1 MLAGHGDDGYKHE
14 RPLIADFSTNVWY
27 GGAPDGLKAYVF
39 DRWDKIEQYPE
50 VTAESLSNKIAKTYD
65 LPEDSILV
73 ANGSTESIY
82 LIANAFA
89 GVRTGITVPAFSEY
103 EDACRMYA
111 HKISLLS
118 WKEVVNGQITDLD
131 LLYICNP
138 NNPTGEIIR
147 NLEEYIVKSRDTIFV
162 VDEAFI
168 EFTCSFSSLIDLV
181 REFDNVIVLR
191 SMTKLYAIPGLRLG
205 YLAAAPSLISRIK
218 NFKLPWSVNSLA
230 IQAGHFIFDHRDSI
244 SIPLETVLLEK
255 QNFMSALSAL
265 GFTVYPSHTHF
276 FLVETPIFNAAELKK
291 YLLTNYDLLIRDA
304 GNFRGLTDK
313 YFRLAT
319 LSPEKNN
326 LLINALTEWISISS

>member
-1 MLAGHGDDGYKHE
+1 MLAGHGDDGYKHD
-14 RPLIADFSTNVWY
+14 RPVIADFSTNVWY
-27 GGAPDGLKAYVF
+27 GGAPDGLKSYLF
-39 DRWDKIEQYPE
+39 DRWDKIERYPE
-50 VTAESLSNKIAKTYD
+50 VTAESLVRKIAESYD
-65 LPEDSILV
+65 LPEDCILV

-82 LIANAFA
+82 MIANAFT
-89 GVRTGITVPAFSEY
+89 GVRTGITTPAFSEY
-103 EDACRMYA
+103 EDACRMYK
-111 HKISLLS
+111 HNITLLP
-118 WKEVVNGQITDLD
+118 WHEVAKGDVNGLD
-131 LLYICNP
+131 LIFICNP

-147 NLEEYIVKSRDTIFV
+147 NLEESISNNRDTIFIL
-162 VDEAFI
+162 DEAFI
-168 EFTCSFSSLIDLV
+168 EFTYSFSSLIQMVTEYENL
-181 REFDNVIVLR
+181 IVLR

-244 SIPLETVLLEK
+244 TIPLETVLREK
-255 QNFMSALSAL
+255 QIFMSALSGL

-276 FLVETPIFNAAELKK
+276 FLAETPIFNAAELKE

-319 LSPEKNN
+319 LSPDKNN
-326 LLINALTEWISISS
+326 LLINALTQWISISS